1 MTVLFMYLFIYWM
14 LVIYLIFIYLSYFC
28 TNVNSFAHI
37 SVIFPFLLCL
47 TDPKN
52 KNKNKN
58 KHCSTSWTDSSDNDI
73 CIN

>member
-37 SVIFPFLLCL
+37 SVIFPFFLCL

-52 KNKNKN
+52 KNKKQKTN
-58 KHCSTSWTDSSDNDI
+58 TVALPELIALIMTFV
-73 CIN
+73 

>member
-1 MTVLFMYLFIYWM
+1 MYLFIYWM

-47 TDPKN
+47 TEPKN
-52 KNKNKN
+52 KKQKTN
-58 KHCSTSWTDSSDNDI
+58 TVALPELIALIMTFV
-73 CIN
+73 